1 LHPPLVARRAAIAL
15 GFEHEVDGLDP
26 ADKTAAIAHAR
37 AALEAGADD
46 AGTLATAGFVIGLVD
61 HDYDTA
67 MNAIDRGLAITPS
80 SALALSLGSV
90 ILGHAGRTAD
100 AVDYA
105 ERALRWCPLDRTV
118 NLPYVGLGIAYC
130 AAGDWE
136 AAIPACGKCEQANPR
151 FSLPYFL
158 RAAALSQLCRIEEAK
173 VPARRGLEL
182 EPGFTVAGFVRA
194 HTGRAEIW
202 EPIGDALRRLGLPE

>member
-1 LHPPLVARRAAIAL
+1 MPLLRGATSSAICAADL
-15 GFEHEVDGLDP
+15 TLPTRSPDSH
-26 ADKTAAIAHAR
+26 HAR

-67 MNAIDRGLAITPS
+67 MNAIDRGLAMTPS

-90 ILGHAGRTAD
+90 ILGHAGRTAE
-100 AVDYA
+100 AIDYA

-118 NLPYVGLGIAYC
+118 NVPYVGLGIAHC

-136 AAIPACGKCEQANPR
+136 AAIPACGKSEQANPR

-158 RAAALSQLCRIEEAK
+158 RAAALAQLGRIEEAK
-173 VPARRGLEL
+173 VPAQRGLEL
-182 EPGFTVAGFVRA
+182 EPGFTVSGFVRA

-202 EPIGDALRRLGLPE
+202 EPIGEALRRLGLPE